1 MSLLIIR
8 LLHLLNGSSL
18 DTTNYHIALKM
29 LENYGKLPLMSI
41 GDTAKLC
48 NFSKSTISKFARQI
62 GFDDYL
68 DLKDNAIT
76 LENRNNSPLSY
87 RSNILNAIEQE
98 GFEEYLDAMIEDIQF
113 FKESVDVSAIDKI
126 VNRIKEFDYV
136 VALGLIF
143 SESAAMDLQYK
154 LAYKGKFLRTFLDDT
169 DQEHFLKEAD
179 ENTLAIV
186 LTNSGEYLTTRQQK
200 LGAPKKDIFFKTK
213 DKIIVISTNPQVK
226 ELPFVEEALIFSRL
240 SKYQTHALP
249 FT

>member
-48 NFSKSTISKFARQI
+48 NVSKSTISKFARQI

-200 LGAPKKDIFFKTK
+200 LGAPKKDIFFQ
-213 DKIIVISTNPQVK
+213 N
-226 ELPFVEEALIFSRL
+226 
-240 SKYQTHALP
+240 
-249 FT
+249 